1 MRLVK
6 RTSVQ
11 LTPFRISNGAM
22 ATGTLPRRLK
32 LLDWGIN
39 KTVKGDIIVN
49 ELTAARLPAL
59 QAARGFD
66 RVALD
71 YEHNTVEGSAEFA
84 RTKEPREVAAYGVP
98 VLIKGEGL
106 FLDQVAYTPSGETH
120 ARNYADL
127 SPTPELA
134 ADGTVLFLHS
144 VALVRQGAVEGLS
157 FFSVEM
163 AAVDQESEQVTK
175 NQEEIAL
182 MEKILALLKKALGL
196 AEAATEDEVV
206 TAIQALSALQPK
218 IVALE
223 TALGPLVAL
232 TAADGK
238 LTMLS
243 AGLEGIKGKLGDTDV
258 TGKITTLSAELET
271 IRKDLVCY
279 QARIEGKVVPLSA
292 DELKTTSLETL
303 TGMIAKLPVTVP
315 VGKLT
320 PLSVKEHAA
329 GAGDV
334 HTAADI
340 AVAKACGVILPAGK

>member
-1 MRLVK
+1 
-6 RTSVQ
+6 
-11 LTPFRISNGAM
+11 M
-22 ATGTLPRRLK
+22 AAGTLPRRLK
-32 LLDWGIN
+32 LLDWGRN
-39 KTVKGDIIVN
+39 ETVKGPILVN
-49 ELTAARLPAL
+49 DVTAARMPVL

-71 YEHNTVEGSAEFA
+71 YEHNTVEGSAEFS

-163 AAVDQESEQVTK
+163 ADGEPAPDLEQV
-175 NQEEIAL
+175 NQNEQENQL
-182 MEKILALLKKALGL
+182 MEKIMGLLRKALGL
-196 AEAATEDEVV
+196 KDDCPEEDIVAAFQT
-206 TAIQALSALQPK
+206 LGALQPK

-223 TALGPLVAL
+223 TAMAPLVAL
-232 TAADGK
+232 TAADGQ
-238 LTMLS
+238 LTLLS
-243 AGLEGIKGKLGDTDV
+243 AGLDGVKGKIGDTDV
-258 TGKITTLSAELET
+258 TGKITALSADLDGV
-271 IRKDLVCY
+271 RKDLVCY
-279 QARIEGKVVPLSA
+279 QARMEGKVVPLSA
-292 DELKTTSLETL
+292 EQLTATPLATL
-303 TGMIAKLPVTVP
+303 QEMVGKLPVTVP
-315 VGKLT
+315 VGTLT
-320 PLSVKEHAA
+320 PLSVKEPAA
-329 GAGDV
+329 GAGAV

-340 AVAKACGVILPAGK
+340 AVAKACGVKLPEGK